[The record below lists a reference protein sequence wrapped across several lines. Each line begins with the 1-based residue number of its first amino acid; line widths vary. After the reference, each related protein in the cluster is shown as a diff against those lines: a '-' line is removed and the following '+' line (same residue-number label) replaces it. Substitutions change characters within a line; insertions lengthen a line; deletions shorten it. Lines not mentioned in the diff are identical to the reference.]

1 MWDKILLR
9 RFLGAILLLVILPA
23 TAGCE
28 DLKPAI
34 RAYEN
39 GDYDQAIQ
47 LLNQY
52 ILQKPKDQE
61 AYFYLGNVYF
71 EKEMLD
77 SAIVQYKKALDL
89 KNKYWQ
95 ALYQLGYVYY
105 KQGRYDQAEE
115 TFQKGLEV
123 KEKGEFYNGLGLV
136 QMAKDMLKEAD
147 LSFRTAISH
156 DEKNAEFHRNLGD
169 VNFKK
174 GVLVIAIQ
182 SYQKA
187 LELDSTLVGPH
198 YNMGQAYLK
207 QMDFNQAAEEFKTVI
222 KLDPRH
228 QDAYLA
234 LGDIYMLDRKHY
246 PEARVIYEEYLK
258 FDQENSKAHLNL
270 GESYYFISKLFQ
282 FLPVEED
289 TLFRPD
295 LLSKSLENL
304 NKSIALD
311 ASVANAHLL
320 RGKAYQDLGKFHE
333 ALESYETYERL
344 LAEQDYVWTER
355 DADFW
360 VRKGQAQVET
370 GDSTLI
376 PAAITSLTKAIELD
390 STKINAYSYLGSAL
404 YKQKKYAEAIPFF
417 KKKIEADPEN
427 ANAYMNLALCYLQ
440 LKQYEDA
447 AEPLKKVVELDPEN
461 IKAHDFLARVYYQLK
476 QYQKAADEYLAEY
489 KLDPSKCELEANA
502 GSCLLFAKKPASAI
516 PHLRKAVSCFP
527 RNVDYIMMLAQALET
542 NKNIDEA
549 YKYYLKVLEID
560 PKNKEA
566 QTRIDYIDMQRY

>member
-1 MWDKILLR
+1 MCDKILLK
-9 RFLGAILLLVILPA
+9 RFLWAILLLVILSA

-34 RAYEN
+34 KAYEN

-52 ILQKPKDQE
+52 ILQKPRDQE
-61 AYFYLGNVYF
+61 AYLHLGNVYLK
-71 EKEMLD
+71 KEMLD
-77 SAIVQYKKALDL
+77 SAIIQYKKALDL
-89 KNKYWQ
+89 KSKYWQ

-105 KQGRYDQAEE
+105 QQGRYDEAEE

-147 LSFRTAISH
+147 LSFRKAVSH
-156 DEKNAEFHRNLGD
+156 DSKNPEFHKNLGD

-187 LELDSTLVGPH
+187 LELDSTLVDAH
-198 YNMGQAYLK
+198 YKLGQSYLK
-207 QMDFNQAAEEFKTVI
+207 QMDFNKAMDEFKTVI
-222 KLDPRH
+222 RLDPEH
-228 QDAYLA
+228 KDAYLA
-234 LGDIYMLDRKHY
+234 LGDLYMLDRKHY
-246 PEARVIYEEYLK
+246 PEARVIYEEYVK
-258 FDQENSKAHLNL
+258 FDQQNSKVYLNL
-270 GESYYFISKLFQ
+270 GESYYFISKIVE
-282 FLPVEED
+282 FLVVNED
-289 TLFRPD
+289 SLFRPE

-304 NKSIALD
+304 EKSIALD
-311 ASVANAHLL
+311 PNVADAYLL
-320 RGKAYQDLGKFHE
+320 TGKAYQDLGKFPE
-333 ALESYETYERL
+333 ALKAYENYERL
-344 LAEQDYVWTER
+344 LPEQNYEWKKE

-360 VRKGQAQVET
+360 VRKGQAQVEV

-376 PAAITSLTKAIELD
+376 ASAIASLTKAIELD

-447 AEPLKKVVELDPEN
+447 VEPLKKVVELDPEN
-461 IKAHDFLARVYYQLK
+461 AKAHDFLARVYYQLK
-476 QYQKAADEYLAEY
+476 EYQKAADEYLAEY
-489 KLDPSKCELEANA
+489 KLDPSNCELEANA
-502 GSCLLFAKKPASAI
+502 GSCLLFAKKPALAI
-516 PHLRKAVSCFP
+516 PHLRKAASCFP
-527 RNVDYIMMLAQALET
+527 RNVDYLMMLAQALET
-542 NKNIDEA
+542 DNNVDEA
-549 YKYYLKVLEID
+549 YEYYLKVLEID

>member
-1 MWDKILLR
+1 MLNKTYLRNLLW
-9 RFLGAILLLVILPA
+9 AILLLAILPV

-34 RAYEN
+34 KAYDS

-47 LLNQY
+47 LLNEY
-52 ILQKPKDQE
+52 IAQKPKDEE
-61 AYFYLGNVYF
+61 AYLYLGNAYF

-77 SAIVQYKKALDL
+77 SAILQYKKALDL
-89 KNKYWQ
+89 KSKYWQ
-95 ALYQLGYVYY
+95 ALYRLGYAYY
-105 KQGRYDQAEE
+105 KQGKYEE
-115 TFQKGLEV
+115 AVKTFQKGLKI
-123 KEKGEFYNGLGLV
+123 KERGEFYNGLGLV
-136 QMAKDMLKEAD
+136 QMARGQLKDAD

-156 DEKNAEFHRNLGD
+156 DEKEAEFHRNLGD

-182 SYQKA
+182 SYKKA
-187 LELDSTLVGPH
+187 LELDSTLVGAH

-222 KLDPRH
+222 RLDPKH
-228 QDAYLA
+228 QDGYLA

-258 FDQENSKAHLNL
+258 FDQQNSKVFLNL
-270 GESYYFISKLFQ
+270 GQSYYFISKF
-282 FLPVEED
+282 FRVLPVEGD
-289 TLFRPD
+289 TLSQSD
-295 LLSKSLENL
+295 LLSRSLENL
-304 NKSIALD
+304 ERSIALD
-311 ASVANAHLL
+311 PNVPDAYLIAGEAH
-320 RGKAYQDLGKFHE
+320 QELGQFPE
-333 ALESYETYERL
+333 ALNAYETYERL
-344 LAEQDYVWTER
+344 MGEQDYQWSER
-355 DADFW
+355 DADYW
-360 VRKGQAQVET
+360 VKKGQTQVET

-376 PAAITSLTKAIELD
+376 PVAIASLTRAIELD

-440 LKQYEDA
+440 LKQHEEA
-447 AEPLKKVVELDPEN
+447 AEPLKRVVELDPEN
-461 IKAHDFLARVYYQLK
+461 AKAHDFLARVYYQLK
-476 QYQKAADEYLAEY
+476 QYPSAADEYLAEL
-489 KLDPSKCELEANA
+489 KLDPSNCELEGNA
-502 GSCLLFAKKPASAI
+502 GSCLLFAKMPAAAI

-527 RNVDYIMMLAQALET
+527 RNINYIMMLAQALET
-542 NKNIDEA
+542 NKDIDEA
-549 YKYYLKVLEID
+549 YDYYLKVLEID

>member
-1 MWDKILLR
+1 MWNKIRLR
-9 RFLGAILLLVILPA
+9 SFLWVILLLVILPV

-34 RAYEN
+34 TAYED
-39 GDYDQAIQ
+39 GDYDQAIE
-47 LLNQY
+47 LLNEY

-61 AYFYLGNVYF
+61 AYLYLGKVYF
-71 EKEMLD
+71 KKEMLD
-77 SAIVQYKKALDL
+77 SAIVQYETALEI
-89 KNKYWQ
+89 KSKYWQ

-105 KQGRYDQAEE
+105 KQGRYDEAEK
-115 TFQKGLEV
+115 TFQKGLKV
-123 KEKGEFYNGLGLV
+123 KERGEFYNGLGLV

-187 LELDSTLVGPH
+187 LELDSTLVDPH

-207 QMDFNQAAEEFKTVI
+207 QMNFNQAAEEFKTVI
-222 KLDPRH
+222 KLDPQH

-246 PEARVIYEEYLK
+246 PEARVIYEEYVK
-258 FDQENSKAHLNL
+258 FDQENSKVYLNL
-270 GESYYFISKLFQ
+270 GESYYFISKMFQ
-282 FLPVEED
+282 FLPEEED

-304 NKSIALD
+304 NRSIALD

-320 RGKAYQDLGKFHE
+320 RGKAYQDLGKFRE
-333 ALESYETYERL
+333 ALESYETYEKL
-344 LAEQDYVWTER
+344 LAEQVYEWTEK
-355 DADFW
+355 DADYW

-404 YKQKKYAEAIPFF
+404 YSHKKYAEAIPFF
-417 KKKIEADPEN
+417 EKKIEADPEN
-427 ANAYMNLALCYLQ
+427 ANAHMNLALCYLQ
-440 LKQYEDA
+440 LKQYQDA
-447 AEPLKKVVELDPEN
+447 AEPLKRVVELNPEN

-476 QYQKAADEYLAEY
+476 EYQKAADEYLAEL
-489 KLDPSKCELEANA
+489 KLDPNNCELEKNA
-502 GSCLLFAKKPASAI
+502 GTVLLFAKKPASAI

-527 RNVDYIMMLAQALET
+527 RNIDYLMMLAQALET
-542 NKNIDEA
+542 NGNIDEA
-549 YKYYLKVLEID
+549 YEYYLKVLKIN
-560 PKNKEA
+560 PKHKEA